1 LLESKVM
8 HRFITCPHCEQPFR
22 ACYESRSHPVEAAPF
37 LACPH
42 CEEPVPN
49 PGPPAAPPEAFVACR
64 LRAEP
69 GTEHALGAIY
79 RLMVKGWLWIAKV
92 TSPEWPLCLF
102 LLGLLGF
109 LGVCGL
115 KPSERAGV
123 AIVFAMP
130 WLAAAVFGIQK
141 IRNGLGKDAR
151 GLFRTMFEVAGL
163 LVALVLL
170 VLTGLTIAGA

>member
-1 LLESKVM
+1 M

-22 ACYESRSHPVEAAPF
+22 AYYETREHPVEAAPF
-37 LACPH
+37 LPCPH
-42 CEEPVPN
+42 CEELLPN
-49 PGPPAAPPEAFVACR
+49 PGPPAPVGTFACR
-64 LRAEP
+64 LCAEP
-69 GTEHALGAIY
+69 GSGHALGVIY

-102 LLGLLGF
+102 LLGLLCF

-115 KPSERAGV
+115 KPSEWAGV
-123 AIVFAMP
+123 AIVFALP

-141 IRNGLGKDAR
+141 IRNGLGKEAR
-151 GLFRTMFEVAGL
+151 GLFRTVFEVAGL

-170 VLTGLTIAGA
+170 ILTGFTIAGA

>member
-22 ACYESRSHPVEAAPF
+22 ACYEAREHPVETAPF
-37 LACPH
+37 LPCPH
-42 CEEPVPN
+42 CEELLPN
-49 PGPPAAPPEAFVACR
+49 PGPPAPVGTFACR
-64 LRAEP
+64 LCAEP
-69 GTEHALGAIY
+69 GTRRWLAVIY
-79 RLMVKGWLWIAKV
+79 ELMVKGWLWIAKV

-109 LGVCGL
+109 LGACGL
-115 KPSERAGV
+115 KPSERAAV
-123 AIVFAMP
+123 AIVFALP

-151 GLFRTMFEVAGL
+151 GLFRTMFEVTGL